1 MDLER
6 GHSWVK
12 GLCLSHRPR
21 DDNDGDNGT
30 GIYGEY
36 HGVAFGVGKKKVRG
50 AASVRDSHIR
60 VCVCVRMYLS
70 VGIYQIQSVIRALL
84 LFSLDVILVSCIHL
98 EMQNPS

>member
-36 HGVAFGVGKKKVRG
+36 HGVAFGVERKGERG
-50 AASVRDSHIR
+50 SKCQGFSHQGVR
-60 VCVCVRMYLS
+60 VCA
-70 VGIYQIQSVIRALL
+70 RAYVLI
-84 LFSLDVILVSCIHL
+84 SWNIS
-98 EMQNPS
+98 NPISDKGSAFV

>member
-21 DDNDGDNGT
+21 DANDGEDGT

-36 HGVAFGVGKKKVRG
+36 HGVAFGVERKGERGSKCQGFSHQGVR
-50 AASVRDSHIR
+50 VR
-60 VCVCVRMYLS
+60 VRMSLS
-70 VGIYQIQSVIRALL
+70 VGIYQIQSAIRDLL
-84 LFSLDVILVSCIHL
+84 LFSLDVSCVQL
-98 EMQNPS
+98 EMQDPS